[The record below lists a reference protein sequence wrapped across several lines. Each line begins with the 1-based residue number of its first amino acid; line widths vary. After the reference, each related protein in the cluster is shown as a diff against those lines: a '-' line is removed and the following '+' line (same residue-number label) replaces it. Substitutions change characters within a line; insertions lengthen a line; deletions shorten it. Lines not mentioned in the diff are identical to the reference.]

1 MLQIYI
7 AKDCP
12 GSERTQAILELV
24 RRADPALNYEI
35 IDVGA
40 PGAAVPEQVI
50 GTPIYLW
57 HNQIAFFGNPS
68 VQELLDYMRNNNEY
82 RIAP

>member
-7 AKDCP
+7 AENCP
-12 GSERTQAILELV
+12 GSERTQALLEWV
-24 RRADPALNYEI
+24 QRQYPALKYEI
-35 IDVGA
+35 IDVDT
-40 PGAAVPEQVI
+40 PGVAVPEQVI

-68 VQELLDYMRNNNEY
+68 AEELLDYVRNHDEY
-82 RIAP
+82 